1 MGPFGAGTA
10 WTVVFGTGQGV
21 HGGEDEQPEPGA
33 EWREQRQRGVDSSFD
48 VRRTRSYRCV
58 SEAEARRLLGNA
70 LFKGQRGWVN
80 LNNPRF
86 ANKMGMSI
94 AR

>member
-1 MGPFGAGTA
+1 
-10 WTVVFGTGQGV
+10 
-21 HGGEDEQPEPGA
+21 
-33 EWREQRQRGVDSSFD
+33 
-48 VRRTRSYRCV
+48 V